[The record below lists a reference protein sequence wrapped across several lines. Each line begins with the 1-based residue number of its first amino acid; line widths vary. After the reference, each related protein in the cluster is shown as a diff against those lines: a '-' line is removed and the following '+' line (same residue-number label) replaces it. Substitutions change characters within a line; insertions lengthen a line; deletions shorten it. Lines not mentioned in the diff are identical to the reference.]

1 MIRGIVNN
9 RTEAVVKLR
18 LRGPTGVDLEIDAII
33 DSGFTASLTLP
44 ASTIH
49 SLGLV
54 RSMGGIARLADGSV
68 RQYDLF
74 EAELEWGSTWLP
86 ILVSAI
92 GTESL
97 IGMKLLTG
105 HRLSI
110 DVVPGGAVTI
120 TPLP

>member
-1 MIRGIVNN
+1 MIQGIVNN

-18 LRGPTGVDLEIDAII
+18 LRGPSGVDLEIEAII

-44 ASTIH
+44 ASTILN
-49 SLGLV
+49 LGLV

-68 RQYDLF
+68 RQYDLY
-74 EAELEWGSTWLP
+74 EAELEWVDTWMP

-92 GTESL
+92 GSEAL
-97 IGMKLLTG
+97 VGMKLLSG

-110 DVVPGGAVTI
+110 DVIPGGPVSIAA
-120 TPLP
+120 LP